1 MVMDVAPDLES
12 FAQAYTIPLDNERDR
27 RVLSWLRSTVGDD
40 AIRDAIGRLAGRR
53 KPFVSN
59 LCRVLGVEVPI
70 EVVEPSATGQGVR
83 DAAHPAALPPHRS
96 HARGGSPARGTPWHP
111 CRRWWWLVVI

>member
-1 MVMDVAPDLES
+1 MVRLAHPQFLPRLKSRVSLRRFYELET

-27 RVLSWLRSTVGDD
+27 RVLSWLRLTVGDD

-59 LCRVLGVEVPI
+59 LCRVLGVEVPPA
-70 EVVEPSATGQGVR
+70 VVEPSKAVLSR
-83 DAAHPAALPPHRS
+83 EE
-96 HARGGSPARGTPWHP
+96 ARQRLAELKQRLGW
-111 CRRWWWLVVI
+111 V

>member
-12 FAQAYTIPLDNERDR
+12 FAQAYTIPLDNDRDR

-59 LCRVLGVEVPI
+59 LCRVLGVEVPPA
-70 EVVEPSATGQGVR
+70 VVEPSK
-83 DAAHPAALPPHRS
+83 AALSREE
-96 HARGGSPARGTPWHP
+96 AMQRLEGLK
-111 CRRWWWLVVI
+111 RRMGWA